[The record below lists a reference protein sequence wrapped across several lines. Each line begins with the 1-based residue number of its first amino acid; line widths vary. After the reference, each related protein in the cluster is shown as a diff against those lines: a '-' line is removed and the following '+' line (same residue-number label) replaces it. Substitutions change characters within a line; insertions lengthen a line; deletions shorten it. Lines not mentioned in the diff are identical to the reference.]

1 MGILHPADSE
11 LVGKGKRGYRNRM
24 SKSET
29 NGRHDQD
36 EDRWMQWLK
45 NRGLSGTLQRS
56 HLQSLREQIARVD
69 IDGFTST
76 LHISDGS
83 RLFVKCMPK
92 GVIKRLETEVDG
104 LLALRAVCEPIAGLR
119 VPEVIGGQLCQL
131 SNCAILITRYISEHR
146 RSSTDMRQFG
156 AALARLHHLTRG
168 ELVGWHTDNFCGA
181 TPQPNAAAAYNE
193 GRRIAWPA
201 FFAQHRL
208 LFQIERLKHRGF
220 VAGSNT
226 DGNDFVRQCLQEKVR
241 RIAADL
247 PRWMETHWSRV
258 AVHEPSV
265 LLHGDL

>member
-1 MGILHPADSE
+1 
-11 LVGKGKRGYRNRM
+11 M

-226 DGNDFVRQCLQEKVR
+226 DGNDFVRQCLQVNPPR
-241 RIAADL
+241 SAA
-247 PRWMETHWSRV
+247 PF
-258 AVHEPSV
+258 P
-265 LLHGDL
+265 